1 MQAFIFPGQGS
12 QYPGMGQQAAEAF
25 DEASQVFAEADEALG
40 FPLSQL
46 CFSGSQEELALTEKT
61 QPAVLTT
68 SIALYRVLESRGE
81 QPDFV
86 AGHSLGEYSALVA
99 AGSLSFQD
107 AVRLV
112 HERGRLM
119 QEAVPVGE
127 GAMLAILGLPLD
139 EVEEICRQAAQG
151 EVVSPANVNAP
162 TQIVIAGHEKAVA
175 RAGDLARERGARRV
189 LSLAVSAPFHCSLMK
204 PAEIRLAELLRQTP
218 VGDPRVPMVNNVEA
232 RMITSGEEARSG
244 LIRQVSSAV
253 LWTRCV
259 QGLIEAG
266 VSRFVEVGP
275 GKVLSGLV
283 RKIAPSVEVTNIDSL
298 EQLKAHV

>member
-25 DEASQVFAEADEALG
+25 DEARQVFAEADEALG
-40 FPLSQL
+40 FSLSQL

-127 GAMLAILGLPLD
+127 GAMSAILGLPLD

-175 RAGDLARERGARRV
+175 RAGELARERGARRV

-204 PAEIRLAELLRQTP
+204 PAEIRLAELLRQTL
-218 VGDPRVPMVNNVEA
+218 VGDLGVPMVNNVEA

-259 QGLIEAG
+259 QGLVEAG
-266 VSRFVEVGP
+266 VSKFVEVGP

-283 RKIAPSVEVTNIDSL
+283 KKIAPSVEVTNIENL